1 MEEQE
6 RAKKNVD
13 RRANRRVLWRT
24 CFLLVVFGVLFFIPL
39 AVKLWNIQITNHDY
53 YQNLAIEQQT
63 RDVTVSA
70 NRGTI
75 YDANSSVLAV
85 SATVHT
91 VILSP
96 KDVAQLQANYAE
108 AVEKAEAGEWSYPD
122 YPEPTGELIAAGLSE
137 ILGVDES
144 TVLEKLENTSRQYE
158 VVASKVEEDLANQV
172 LEFIAEYNLTGGIYL
187 EPDTKRYYPYSS
199 LASHIIGFVN
209 AENSGAYGLE
219 AKYDDVLS
227 GEAGRVVTAKN
238 GANTEMLFQYETY
251 IDAVDGADMTLTVD
265 VTIQSL
271 LESALA
277 EGIEKFD
284 VRYGGFA
291 IAMDPDTGA
300 ILGMA
305 ATSSSTV
312 GYDLNTPSAIADED
326 TAQALAELE
335 ESGDEDAYLEALSE
349 AQLDQ
354 WRNKTLND
362 TYEPGSTFKILVL
375 AAALEEGV
383 VSLDDTF
390 YCSGSTTVNGTTIR
404 CSNHAGHGTQT
415 LAEALANSCNSAFIE
430 IGQRLGAEKF
440 YDYLERYNLIG
451 TTGVDLPGEASN
463 SSLVWSRDY
472 FTSLEGYLSLAT
484 ASFGQRLKLT
494 PLQLMSAVSA
504 VLNGGYLMQPYVVD
518 YAAQDDGTLVYS
530 HEDTVVRQVIS
541 ESTSET
547 MRTLLEG
554 VVDGG
559 TGKNAYVAGYR
570 IAGKTGT
577 SETDEDDRYVV
588 SFLGAAPANDPQV
601 VVLLAYDGPT
611 PVSAGSN
618 YTAGGVYISGGNM
631 AAPMA
636 GQLIADILDYMD
648 VSTQYKA
655 EELTGSDVSVPN
667 VVGLDVDSAG
677 EALEARGLT
686 WRTVGSGEE
695 ITGQLPAA
703 GSEIPE
709 NSQVVLYLGDSEVPD
724 EQVEVPDLTGLSP
737 EAVQTALNA
746 LGLYM
751 RATGS
756 VEFYT
761 STTTAF
767 SQSVSSGT
775 LVDPGTV
782 IDVYFVDG
790 SVVDFAGAAVEE

>member
-13 RRANRRVLWRT
+13 RKANRRTFWRT
-24 CFLLVVFGVLFFIPL
+24 VILMCLFGVIIFIPL
-39 AVKLWNIQITNHDY
+39 VIKLWNIQITNHEY

-70 NRGTI
+70 DRGTI
-75 YDANSSVLAV
+75 YDASSNILAI

-96 KDVAQLQANYAE
+96 KDVAELQEDYAE
-108 AVEKAEAGEWSYPD
+108 AVAQAEAGEGKYPSYE
-122 YPEPTGELIAAGLSE
+122 EPTNELIASGLSE
-137 ILGVDES
+137 ILGVDED
-144 TVLEKLENTSRQYE
+144 TILEKLARTDRQYE
-158 VVASKVEEDLANQV
+158 IVASDVEEEVADQV
-172 LEFIAEYNLTGGIYL
+172 LEFIAEYNLTGGVYL

-209 AENSGAYGLE
+209 ADNAGAYGLE

-227 GEAGRVVTAKN
+227 GEAGRIVTAKN
-238 GANTEMLFQYETY
+238 GSNTEMLSQYETY
-251 IDAVDGADMTLTVD
+251 IDGVDGADMTLTVD
-265 VTIQSL
+265 ATIQSL
-271 LESALA
+271 LESALQ
-277 EGIEKFD
+277 EGIENFD
-284 VRYGGFA
+284 VQYGGFA
-291 IAMDPDTGA
+291 IAMDPNTGA

-312 GYDLNTPSAIADED
+312 GYDLNDPSAIADEA
-326 TAQALAELE
+326 TAQALEELLE
-335 ESGDEDAYLEALSE
+335 GGDEEAYTEALSAARLE
-349 AQLDQ
+349 Q
-354 WRNKTLND
+354 WRNKALND

-390 YCSGSTTVNGTTIR
+390 YCSGSTTINGTTIK
-404 CSNHAGHGTQT
+404 CSNHSGHGTQT
-415 LAEALANSCNSAFIE
+415 LAEALSNSCNPAFIE

-463 SSLVWSRDY
+463 SNLVWSREY

-494 PLQLMSAVSA
+494 SLQLMTAVSA
-504 VLNGGYLMQPYVVD
+504 VINGGYLMEPYVVD
-518 YAAQDDGTLVYS
+518 YAVQDDGTVVYE

-577 SETDEDDRYVV
+577 SETDEADRFVV
-588 SFLGAAPANDPQV
+588 SFIGMAPANDPQV
-601 VVLLAYDGPT
+601 VVLIAYDGPE
-611 PVSAGSN
+611 PSEPNGS

-631 AAPMA
+631 AAPMG
-636 GQLIADILDYMD
+636 GQLIADILDYMN

-655 EELTGSDVSVPN
+655 EELTGADVTVPN
-667 VVGLDVDSAG
+667 VVGMDMDSA
-677 EALEARGLT
+677 EAALDAKGLT
-686 WRTVGSGEE
+686 WCTMGSGDE
-695 ITGQLPAA
+695 ITGQIPSA
-703 GSEIPE
+703 GSEIPA
-709 NSQVVLYLGDSEVPD
+709 NSQVVLYLGDSETPTD
-724 EQVEVPDLTGLSP
+724 QVEVPDLTGLTP
-737 EAVQTALNA
+737 DEVQTALNA

-761 STTTAF
+761 SSPKAF
-767 SQSVSSGT
+767 SQSVTSGT

-782 IDVYFVDG
+782 IEVYFVDD
-790 SVVDFAGAAVEE
+790 SVVDFAGAAIEE